1 MAGGSYDDDEEITG
15 INITPMV
22 DIILVLLVIF
32 MVTTATI
39 NQIEGMQVDK
49 PDAAS
54 GKSLGELPQSI
65 VLICR
70 GDGEYAIDGN
80 PVVGAD
86 AAAVDREI
94 AAEIQT
100 RVGQNPELQGIVQCD
115 TEAQVGAMVHLI
127 DLLRDNGVTKYAI
140 ATEQPKK
147 G

>member
-1 MAGGSYDDDEEITG
+1 
-15 INITPMV
+15 
-22 DIILVLLVIF
+22 

-86 AAAVDREI
+86 AAAIDREI
-94 AAEIQT
+94 AVEIKS
-100 RVGQNPELQGIVQCD
+100 RVDQNPDLQGIVQCD

>member
-39 NQIEGMQVDK
+39 NQMEGMQVDK

-70 GDGEYAIDGN
+70 GDGEYAIDGE
-80 PVVGAD
+80 PVVEAD
-86 AAAVDREI
+86 AAATDRRI
-94 AAEIQT
+94 AAEIKS
-100 RVGQNPELQGIVQCD
+100 RVGQNPDLQGIVQCD

>member
-54 GKSLGELPQSI
+54 GQSLGELPQSI
-65 VLICR
+65 VLVCR

-80 PVVGAD
+80 PVLGD
-86 AAAVDREI
+86 ATAVDREI
-94 AAEIQT
+94 AAEIKL